1 MTVGI
6 DIRSLASGKRSG
18 VEEYIIR
25 LLNTLFE
32 NYPNVSFKL
41 FASGMKS
48 AHADYAF
55 DRHDNVKIVHL
66 KIPNKLLNASFLLFK
81 RPHIDVLLG
90 GVDVLFL
97 PNILFAGVSPTTPY
111 VVTIHDLSFE
121 HFSEFLNAKRKLWH
135 RCIRPKRLAEKA
147 ANVITV
153 SEASKEDI
161 QNTYGIDAQ
170 KVSVVYSGETE
181 KVVVT
186 EGDIRRAKEKY
197 NLPEKFFLCFGTLEP
212 RKNISGIVEAFV
224 HFQKNAPDYSL
235 VIAGSDGW
243 KIGDAYKN
251 ALTRVK
257 KGSILFTGFVDEE
270 DKFAVYKAA
279 TGFLF
284 LSHFE
289 GFGFPL
295 LEASAVGTPIIA
307 SAHSSYFEIIGDGA
321 LLVDPS
327 NVNEM
332 KNAMVQLVSS
342 EELRNQLAKKALQKR
357 ERFSLKSASEQTYS
371 LFKDLYERS
380 KK

>member
-25 LLNTLFE
+25 LLNALFKDH
-32 NYPNVSFKL
+32 PSVSFKL
-41 FASGMKS
+41 FVSGMKS

-55 DRHDNVKIVHL
+55 DRHYNVEIVHL

-81 RPHIDVLLG
+81 RPYIDVLLG

-97 PNILFAGVSPTTPY
+97 PNILFAGISPKTPY
-111 VVTIHDLSFE
+111 MVTIHDLSFE
-121 HFSEFLNAKRKLWH
+121 HFPEFLNMKRKLWH
-135 RCIRPKRLAEKA
+135 RFVQPRKLAEKA
-147 ANVITV
+147 AHVITV

-161 QNTYGIDAQ
+161 QNTYGIDTH
-170 KVSVVYSGETE
+170 KISVVYSGEAE
-181 KVVVT
+181 KVVVAKD
-186 EGDIRRAKEKY
+186 DIKRVKKKY
-197 NLPEKFFLCFGTLEP
+197 HLPEKFFLCFGTLEP
-212 RKNISGIVEAFV
+212 RKNISGIVEAFAR
-224 HFQKNAPDYSL
+224 FQKTSPGYSL

-257 KGSILFTGFVDEE
+257 KGSILFTGFVDEK

-332 KNAMVQLVSS
+332 KGAMIQLASS
-342 EELRNQLAKKALQKR
+342 EELRNQLTKKALHRR
-357 ERFSLKSASEQTYS
+357 ERFSLTKASEQTYS
-371 LFKDLYERS
+371 LFKDIYERS